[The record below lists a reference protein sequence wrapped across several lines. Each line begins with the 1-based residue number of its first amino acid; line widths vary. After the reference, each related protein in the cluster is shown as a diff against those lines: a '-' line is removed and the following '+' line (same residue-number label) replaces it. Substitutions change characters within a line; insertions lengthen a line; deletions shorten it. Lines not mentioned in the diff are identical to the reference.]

1 MHNDGNNE
9 SGGSGGGSGDG
20 DSHQYCK
27 MPADLMV
34 VSMMGTMV
42 MTTVKTNSYT
52 LETDPGLR
60 KKYLR
65 TRGMVPVRRMA
76 KN

>member
-1 MHNDGNNE
+1 
-9 SGGSGGGSGDG
+9 
-20 DSHQYCK
+20 